1 MEREISSLG
10 GKLQALRKQ
19 RGMSQYRVAIESEI
33 PQSTISR
40 LEKGT
45 YQGLNADS
53 LKRLASALRTSTDFL
68 LGESESSVDLS
79 GKSSVYEKVLDAV
92 IANAKNPMLV
102 MALDGLICYSNL
114 NPGRV
119 GEPFEQLLDP
129 SDWADLKIILSDL
142 DMDSS
147 PIRLTATYEGEES
160 RLTISPAPTPVSS
173 GKGEHLAFVVV
184 SINRASD
191 SPSTDTRGQLG
202 SLARI
207 AQRLGQRSTKN
218 RSDVWGL
225 VAREICQSVECTHL
239 SILSE
244 LTGPSS
250 KVAVHSWDNE
260 AGYEVE
266 TDTVCGE
273 TYAEFLSSRSLT
285 IKDLKANKVTH
296 IANDIASVPLLIDG
310 KVSGAMILKFTGL
323 SEEEILRRL
332 SQHSPLILQ
341 VSLAV
346 DFARD

>member
-1 MEREISSLG
+1 
-10 GKLQALRKQ
+10 
-19 RGMSQYRVAIESEI
+19 
-33 PQSTISR
+33 
-40 LEKGT
+40 
-45 YQGLNADS
+45 
-53 LKRLASALRTSTDFL
+53 
-68 LGESESSVDLS
+68 
-79 GKSSVYEKVLDAV
+79 
-92 IANAKNPMLV
+92 
-102 MALDGLICYSNL
+102 
-114 NPGRV
+114 
-119 GEPFEQLLDP
+119 
-129 SDWADLKIILSDL
+129 
-142 DMDSS
+142 
-147 PIRLTATYEGEES
+147 
-160 RLTISPAPTPVSS
+160 
-173 GKGEHLAFVVV
+173 
-184 SINRASD
+184 
-191 SPSTDTRGQLG
+191 
-202 SLARI
+202 
-207 AQRLGQRSTKN
+207 
-218 RSDVWGL
+218 
-225 VAREICQSVECTHL
+225 L

-296 IANDIASVPLLIDG
+296 IANDIATVPLLIDG